1 MADDAASHTL
11 AMLRRMD
18 EKLDRVLDDVGD
30 IKLRMTLLETR
41 MAQLEKSNGNLY
53 ESLAVVGARVDRIE
67 ARLARMERRL
77 DLAEA
82 PP

>member
-1 MADDAASHTL
+1 MADDTASHTL

-18 EKLDRVLDDVGD
+18 EKLDRVLEDVGD
-30 IKLRMTLLETR
+30 MKLRMTLLETR

-53 ESLAVVGARVDRIE
+53 ESLAVVGARVDRID

-82 PP
+82 PQ